1 LWYLLIPSFPI
12 PSNSSAIKTPDPQ
25 SAGPSESLVEIKETS
40 ENRERDLN
48 APELAAKGDIQ
59 NEILL

>member
-1 LWYLLIPSFPI
+1 LWYLLITWFPI

-25 SAGPSESLVEIKETS
+25 SAGPSASQVEIEETS
-40 ENRERDLN
+40 ENSEGDLN
-48 APELAAKGDIQ
+48 ALEPAVKGDVQ

>member
-1 LWYLLIPSFPI
+1 LWYLPIPSFPI

-25 SAGPSESLVEIKETS
+25 SAGPSASMVETEETS

-48 APELAAKGDIQ
+48 VLEPAAKEVTI